1 MKRLLLSC
9 IGFCAMFMANA
20 LTPDS
25 AQMAIDT
32 FALHPDMQHAS
43 MTIAVADIK
52 TGKIIASHNPD
63 LSCITASTM
72 KTVTS
77 ATALEL
83 LGGDYRFKT
92 RVYAQG
98 EIKGNRL
105 KGNLLILGCGDP
117 TLGSVYFPK
126 NANIVQEILLALQE
140 RGIKKIDGRIIVD
153 QSIIPYPA
161 YNGWWDVG
169 DLAWDY
175 GMGIHGLSYS
185 DNRTHLKFNALN
197 GKIDSVMLEPPVPG
211 LAVIN
216 RMSSENRDNVNIG
229 LEYATPAAVLMG
241 SAANQHYDFTI
252 ANPLPANMLVDSLQR
267 VLKNNKIKVKNK
279 DVKHI
284 APTSTLIAEHLS
296 EPLCDIVRSLLDRS
310 D

>member
-1 MKRLLLSC
+1 MMKRLLLSC

-32 FALHPDMQHAS
+32 FVLHPDMQHAS
-43 MTIAVADIK
+43 MTIAVANIK
-52 TGKIIASHNPD
+52 TGQIIASHNPD

-105 KGNLLILGCGDP
+105 KGNLLVLGCGDP

-126 NANIVQEILLALQE
+126 NANIVQEILPTTAGGMWATLP
-140 RGIKKIDGRIIVD
+140 GTM
-153 QSIIPYPA
+153 
-161 YNGWWDVG
+161 
-169 DLAWDY
+169 AW
-175 GMGIHGLSYS
+175 
-185 DNRTHLKFNALN
+185 A
-197 GKIDSVMLEPPVPG
+197 
-211 LAVIN
+211 
-216 RMSSENRDNVNIG
+216 
-229 LEYATPAAVLMG
+229 
-241 SAANQHYDFTI
+241 
-252 ANPLPANMLVDSLQR
+252 
-267 VLKNNKIKVKNK
+267 
-279 DVKHI
+279 
-284 APTSTLIAEHLS
+284 ST
-296 EPLCDIVRSLLDRS
+296 D
-310 D
+310 